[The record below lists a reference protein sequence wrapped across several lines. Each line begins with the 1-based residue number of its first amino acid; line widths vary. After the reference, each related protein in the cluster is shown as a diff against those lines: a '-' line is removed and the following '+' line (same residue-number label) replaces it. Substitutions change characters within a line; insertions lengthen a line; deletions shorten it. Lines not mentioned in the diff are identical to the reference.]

1 MNFDIE
7 QFLLPGQRPHDWN
20 PKDPIELLPLFR
32 RAYPGCL
39 ANDVLAFQLFNGA
52 WPERIDYL
60 VRIVRSCSDQ
70 VIPMMREAER
80 YGDGYDYC
88 DASPEY
94 YPIEL
99 ISDYLRSDRIDS
111 LQDVFGLF
119 DPAAYEMLCR
129 VKVDS
134 CSGIGRKAQREIDF
148 VAEQHQTRADFF
160 REVAVELA
168 EHLTSQVDLVEPT
181 IQEIRSQES
190 FGLRAEQG
198 TSRWREI
205 GAEAFEPSL
214 LYEIAKNDVESEVWQ
229 KFHELPEPV
238 QLAVW
243 FSTLVQ
249 EEMPGGDRLTTWD
262 APSGPR
268 SSWKFWGLDALFDNV
283 CRQVMGQAS
292 DDYFSARERAA
303 PLDQDEDD

>member
-7 QFLLPGQRPHDWN
+7 QYLLPGQRPHDWN

-39 ANDVLAFQLFNGA
+39 ADDVLAFQLFNGA

-60 VRIVRSCSDQ
+60 VRIIRSCGDQ

-88 DASPEY
+88 DAPSDS

-99 ISDYLRSDRIDS
+99 IADYLRSDRIES

-129 VKVDS
+129 VKSDAG
-134 CSGIGRKAQREIDF
+134 SGIGRKMQREIDF
-148 VAEQHQTRADFF
+148 AVGQNQERADFF
-160 REVAVELA
+160 REVAIELA
-168 EHLTSQVDLVEPT
+168 EHLASSVDLVEPT
-181 IQEIRSQES
+181 IREIKSQES

-198 TSRWREI
+198 TSRWREL

-214 LYEIAKNDVESEVWQ
+214 LYEIAKNDVESEIWQ
-229 KFHELPEPV
+229 QFHELPEPV

-243 FSTLVQ
+243 FSTVVQ

-262 APSGPR
+262 APSEPR
-268 SSWKFWGLDALFDNV
+268 KEWKFWGLDDLFDDV
-283 CRQVMGQAS
+283 RQQVMGQAS
-292 DDYFSARERAA
+292 EDYFSARERAA
-303 PLDQDEDD
+303 TIDHDEDD